1 MHFSKKALAWTWLP
15 LALGLA
21 AARGDAATGVGDG
34 AATDTLH
41 WDAEGARS
49 AGDLGDAYTTA
60 ERLDARS
67 RADGAPTITSGSPPA
82 GKVGA
87 PYRFRVSASG
97 VPSPQ
102 FSATGL
108 PAGLTIATASGLIS
122 GTPTVSGT
130 TTLVLVAGNGVRPNA
145 SASYLLTIQPG
156 GNVGPSSA
164 AMAPTLTIG
173 SMGLVALLLAGYA
186 VPHLR
191 NAREWPHPTSLSQK
205 AGSETIPPGLK
216 HRSRLGCQSMRGC

>member
-1 MHFSKKALAWTWLP
+1 MHFSKKVLAWTWLP
-15 LALGLA
+15 LAFGLA
-21 AARGDAATGVGDG
+21 AARCDAATGVGDG

-49 AGDLGDAYTTA
+49 AGDLGDAHTTA
-60 ERLDARS
+60 ERLDARTP
-67 RADGAPTITSGSPPA
+67 ADGVPTITSGSPPA

-87 PYRFRVSASG
+87 PYRFTVSASG
-97 VPSPQ
+97 VPAPL

-108 PAGLTIATASGLIS
+108 PAGLTIGAESGLIS

-164 AMAPTLTIG
+164 AMVPTLTSG
-173 SMGLVALLLAGYA
+173 SLGLLAILLAGYA
-186 VPHLR
+186 VP
-191 NAREWPHPTSLSQK
+191 
-205 AGSETIPPGLK
+205 
-216 HRSRLGCQSMRGC
+216 RLWNVRQ